1 VSLPAAVLFDNDGLL
16 LDTETIW
23 TRAEGIMFERRK
35 LEFTAQN
42 KRELIGASAERAG
55 AILAD
60 RLGEPGSE
68 TELIAELD
76 RLVFEEIEAGVE
88 PMAGA
93 RELVAELGARGVAM
107 GLVSNAPLAFLERV
121 LALVEMKGVFGAV
134 VSGHDVQAPKPAP
147 HPYLAACEVLGVEPA
162 KSVALEDSATGVA
175 SARAAGMVVVGV
187 PSFPG
192 VELHEADT
200 VVSSLQDPALA
211 RVLGLD
217 G

>member
-1 VSLPAAVLFDNDGLL
+1 MSPPAAVLFDNDGLL

-35 LEFTAQN
+35 LEFTAHN

-60 RLGEPGSE
+60 RLDEPGGE

-76 RLVFEEIEAGVE
+76 GLVFEEIEGGVE

-93 RELVAELGARGVAM
+93 RELVAELSARGVAI
-107 GLVSNAPLAFLERV
+107 GLVSNSPLAFLERV
-121 LALVEMKGVFGAV
+121 LALVEMQGAFGAV

-147 HPYLAACEVLGVEPA
+147 DPYLAGCELLGVEPA

-175 SARAAGMVVVGV
+175 SARAAGLVVVGV

-192 VELHEADT
+192 VELHDAHT
-200 VVSSLQDPALA
+200 VVSSLQDPALSH
-211 RVLGLD
+211 VLGLGD
-217 G
+217 